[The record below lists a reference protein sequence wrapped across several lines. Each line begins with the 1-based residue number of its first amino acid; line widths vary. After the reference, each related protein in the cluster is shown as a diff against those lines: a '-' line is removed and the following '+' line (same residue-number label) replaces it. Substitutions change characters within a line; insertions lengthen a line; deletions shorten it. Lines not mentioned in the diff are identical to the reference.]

1 MIKIIAVGKCKE
13 KATRE
18 LVNEYCK
25 RLGAYTKLELIE
37 VLDEQTPDRNSAAQ
51 NDEIKRRE
59 GERILQKIQKDE
71 YLILLDLQGK
81 MLSSEELADKVAE
94 IQTYQS
100 SKLTFVIGGSLGIS
114 DAVKERSNFRW
125 QLSKLTFPHQL
136 VRILLC
142 EQIYRAYKIMNHEPY
157 HK

>member
-37 VLDEQTPDRNSAAQ
+37 VSDEQTPDRNSAAQ
-51 NDEIKRRE
+51 NEEIKRRE
-59 GERILQKIQKDE
+59 GERILQKIQSDE
-71 YLILLDLQGK
+71 YVVLLDLKGK
-81 MLSSEELADKVAE
+81 MLSSEGLAEKIAS
-94 IQTYQS
+94 IQIYQS

-114 DAVKERSNFRW
+114 DKVKERSNYKW
-125 QLSKLTFPHQL
+125 QLSELTFPHQL

-142 EQIYRAYKIMNHEPY
+142 EQIYRAYKILNHEPY